1 MDIIDFMAHNIL
13 KQPAVIL
20 KELMLL
26 MFIDLEIQK
35 VMIQKFSSLI
45 LMLKIQFYLGMI
57 MAIQHLLVI

>member
-45 LMLKIQFYLGMI
+45 PMQRIQFSLGMI
-57 MAIQHLLVI
+57 MAIQQLLVI